1 MILLVIVL
9 IAVLCTASAQ
19 PSLQR
24 RGLPGAVYTCTEEN
38 FRGDCQWS
46 SPTNKCRLPG
56 PASLDSG
63 IKSLGPDPGG
73 FCTLYEKFDCTG
85 QEIQTLQFPGLS
97 AQIPKFGAFR
107 CSTDRDQTAK
117 LSNGNGNVDST
128 SSTSSTKTLYPSAD
142 PRLAGGV
149 GSMERKNHIE
159 EIEKME
165 RDGFKEGLIGLKKGI
180 YY

>member
-9 IAVLCTASAQ
+9 IAVLCTASAH

-46 SPTNKCRLPG
+46 SPTNRCRLPG
-56 PASLDSG
+56 PAILNSG

-85 QEIQTLQFPGLS
+85 QEIQTIQFPGLS
-97 AQIPKFGAFR
+97 AQIPKFGSFR

-117 LSNGNGNVDST
+117 LSNGNVD
-128 SSTSSTKTLYPSAD
+128 STSSTKTLHPFAD

-149 GSMERKNHIE
+149 GSMERNNHID
-159 EIEKME
+159 EIGKME